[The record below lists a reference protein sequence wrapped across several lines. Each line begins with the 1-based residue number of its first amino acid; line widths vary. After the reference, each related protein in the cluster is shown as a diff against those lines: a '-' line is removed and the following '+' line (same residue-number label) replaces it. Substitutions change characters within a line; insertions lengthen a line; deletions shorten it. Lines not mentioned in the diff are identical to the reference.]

1 VCDTGRFDRHVKF
14 DPPSCGAR
22 QARVQAWA
30 WERTERAQRI
40 EGTGPPAV
48 VQDDGHDRVVHPSI
62 EHGRALCQTGDE
74 RQLPLHRAPAAILE
88 HVADLLVRDVIAP

>member
-1 VCDTGRFDRHVKF
+1 M
-14 DPPSCGAR
+14 
-22 QARVQAWA
+22 QAWA
-30 WERTERAQRI
+30 WERTERAQGM

-74 RQLPLHRAPAAILE
+74 RQLPLHWAPAAILE